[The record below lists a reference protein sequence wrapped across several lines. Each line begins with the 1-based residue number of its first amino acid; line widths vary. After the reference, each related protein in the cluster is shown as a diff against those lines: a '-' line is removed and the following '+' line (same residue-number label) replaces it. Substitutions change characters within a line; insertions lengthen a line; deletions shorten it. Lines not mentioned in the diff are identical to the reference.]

1 MLIST
6 KGRYALRILI
16 DMAEHQSESYIPL
29 KEVAARQEI
38 SEKYLETIIK
48 LLVKDGILVG
58 LRGKGGGYRL
68 KKAPGQFTVGHI
80 LRLTEDSLAPVSCLE
95 QGAAPCER
103 ASSCRTLPMWKG
115 LYELINEYLDK
126 YTIEDL
132 MQSGDNFDYV
142 I

>member
-38 SEKYLETIIK
+38 SEKYLETIVK

-95 QGAAPCER
+95 QGAAPSER

-115 LYELINEYLDK
+115 LYKLINEYLDQ

-132 MQSGDNFDYV
+132 MQSSENFDYV